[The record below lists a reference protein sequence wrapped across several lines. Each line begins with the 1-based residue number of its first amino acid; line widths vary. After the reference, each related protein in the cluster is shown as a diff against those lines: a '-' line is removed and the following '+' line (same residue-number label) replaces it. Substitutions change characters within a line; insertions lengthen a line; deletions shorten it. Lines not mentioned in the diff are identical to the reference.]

1 MSSRRCVP
9 FILLFLV
16 SSLYCQ
22 TANPNPSAPV
32 PTFKAKVRVV
42 VVNVVVTEGKDEPVS
57 GLRKKDFEVF
67 EDGKPQTVSTFEEHK
82 GAPLTQIKLPPM
94 PAGIYTNF
102 PTVQASGSVNVLLL
116 DALNTQT
123 RDQTYL
129 HTELLKYLKTIPP
142 GTRVAIFTL
151 SSRLRMIQ
159 PVTSDSSLLLA
170 VLNDKKS
177 GVWGAHPS
185 ALLPS
190 EAEKEADTHAVDFM
204 IQESQVPVTQSPDDP
219 PTQAQQAISPIVA
232 MQQFLADTAAFQTE
246 ARTRITLQSLQQL
259 ARYLSDIPG
268 RKNIIW
274 FSGSFPTGILP
285 DPDPETS
292 DPFSSVK
299 ELQQQVHE
307 TADILAA
314 NQVAIYPIGAEGL
327 ATDSRYEANAAEI
340 GTKRGMQVTQDQL
353 TEMRSE
359 QGDRASTHASM
370 ELLAKDSGGEAYYDS
385 NGLGN
390 ALLRVINNGARYYTI
405 SYATSNPKMDGKFR
419 HVEVKVTEG
428 KYKLAYRRGYYADD
442 IESTEKN
449 AQQQN
454 SDPLY
459 PLMGVNLPNFSQIV
473 YKVRVLPSTPQPQPD
488 APFLGSNPAIKGP
501 RTRYSA
507 DFAITLQDLK
517 LTLAPDGRYHG
528 NIEIM
533 MVLYDPQGRPMNMV
547 IKQAGL
553 LLKPDVY
560 KSMEKVGLQFKS
572 DIDVPG
578 GRALMLRVGVY
589 DLESSKAGTLSIP
602 LKDAP
607 TTAALQKK
615 Q

>member
-1 MSSRRCVP
+1 MSSRSCVP

-16 SSLYCQ
+16 SSLYSQ

-42 VVNVVVTEGKDEPVS
+42 VLDVVVTEGKDQPVS

-102 PTVQASGSVNVLLL
+102 PTVQASDSVNVLLL

-151 SSRLRMIQ
+151 SSRLRMVQ
-159 PVTSDSSLLLA
+159 PVTSDSKLLLA

-190 EAEKEADTHAVDFM
+190 EIEKEADTHAVDFM
-204 IQESQVPVTQSPDDP
+204 IQEN
-219 PTQAQQAISPIVA
+219 QAPANEQDSVQQASSSIYA

-246 ARTRITLQSLQQL
+246 SRTRITLQSLQQL

-268 RKNIIW
+268 RKNIVW

-285 DPDPETS
+285 DPDAP

-299 ELQQQVHE
+299 ELQQEVHK
-307 TADILAA
+307 TADILTA
-314 NQVAIYPIGAEGL
+314 NQVAIYPIGAQGL
-327 ATDSRYEANAAEI
+327 TTDSRFEANASEI
-340 GTKRGMQVTQDQL
+340 GEKRGTLVTRDQIAD
-353 TEMRSE
+353 MRSE
-359 QGDRASTHASM
+359 QGDRASSQASM
-370 ELLAKDSGGEAYYDS
+370 ETLAKDSGGEAYYDS

-405 SYATSNPKMDGKFR
+405 SYATTNPKMDGKFR
-419 HVEVKVTEG
+419 RVEVKVTEG
-428 KYKLAYRRGYYADD
+428 KFKLAYRRGYYADD
-442 IESTEKN
+442 LESTEKN
-449 AQQQN
+449 AGQEN

-473 YKVRVLPSTPQPQPD
+473 YKVRVLPSNPQPPPD
-488 APFLGSNPAIKGP
+488 APFLGSNPALKGP

-517 LTLAPDGRYHG
+517 LALAQDGRYHG
-528 NIEIM
+528 NIEVM
-533 MVLYDPQGRPMNMV
+533 LVLYDPQGRPLNMV

-572 DIDVPG
+572 DIDVPS

-602 LKDAP
+602 ITDAP

-615 Q
+615 P

>member
-1 MSSRRCVP
+1 MSSRSCVP

-16 SSLYCQ
+16 SSLYSQ
-22 TANPNPSAPV
+22 TANSNPSAPV
-32 PTFKAKVRVV
+32 PTFNAKVRVV
-42 VVNVVVTEGKDEPVS
+42 VLDVVVTEGKDEPVS

-102 PTVQASGSVNVLLL
+102 PTVQASDSVNVLLL

-151 SSRLRMIQ
+151 SSRPRMIQ
-159 PVTSDSSLLLA
+159 PVTSDSKLLLA

-190 EAEKEADTHAVDFM
+190 EIEKEADTHAVDFM
-204 IQESQVPVTQSPDDP
+204 IQEN
-219 PTQAQQAISPIVA
+219 QAPANEQDSVQQASSSIYA

-246 ARTRITLQSLQQL
+246 SRTRITLQSLQQL

-268 RKNIIW
+268 RKNIVW

-285 DPDPETS
+285 DPDAP

-299 ELQQQVHE
+299 ELQQEVHE
-307 TADILAA
+307 TADVLTA
-314 NQVAIYPIGAEGL
+314 NQVTIYPIAAQGL
-327 ATDSRYEANAAEI
+327 DTEARFQADASEI
-340 GTKRGMQVTQDQL
+340 GQKRGSLVTRDQVTA
-353 TEMRSE
+353 MRSE
-359 QGDRASTHASM
+359 QGDHASSRASM
-370 ELLAKDSGGEAYYDS
+370 EILAKDSGGEAYYDT

-390 ALLRVINNGARYYTI
+390 ALLRVINNGSRYYTI

-419 HVEVKVTEG
+419 HIEVKVSGG

-442 IESTEKN
+442 LESTEKT

-473 YKVRVLPSTPQPQPD
+473 YKVRVLPANPQPPPD
-488 APFLGSNPAIKGP
+488 APFIGSNTDLKGP
-501 RTRYSA
+501 RTRYSV

-517 LTLAPDGRYHG
+517 LSLAPDGRYHG

-533 MVLYDPQGRPMNMV
+533 LVLYDPQGKPINMV

-560 KSMEKVGLQFKS
+560 KSMERVGLQFNS
-572 DIDVPG
+572 DIDVPT
-578 GRALMLRVGVY
+578 GRAFVLRLGVY
-589 DLESSKAGTLSIP
+589 DLESSKAGTLSVP
-602 LKDAP
+602 LRNVAVQASK
-607 TTAALQKK
+607 
-615 Q
+615 